1 MPDKRGVI
9 SASQFAARR
18 RDGLGDT
25 TIPEA
30 FVLATRDDAYQNYP
44 STAPTRYETLAAAQS
59 LASLERALHTLL
71 SPFDYSSAGDW
82 LDAAFGA
89 MSEVTGTEFRM
100 PTVKAGETA
109 WDAIERVLDRS
120 AEPRSADAAGIEDV
134 QRAAMTRVLVP
145 PFKAGVSE
153 WRRLAAR
160 RTELTA
166 LLDAIPEAV
175 LMYDGSGGLIHANPR
190 AAELFG
196 MPGASG
202 PGAQVRTA
210 AQRLAWSLAA
220 AAQRSIAQP
229 RTEGTRE
236 ITDALREVRADGR
249 VYRLRGTLASGW
261 MPDGEAGVLVTA
273 AFELVN
279 PLTDLELRSRY
290 GLSAREIEVARLV
303 ASGLSNQEVAEKLG
317 VSYFTARNHV
327 ERLLAKLGVGNRSR
341 VGAVLRNEAA

>member
-1 MPDKRGVI
+1 M
-9 SASQFAARR
+9 
-18 RDGLGDT
+18 
-25 TIPEA
+25 
-30 FVLATRDDAYQNYP
+30 LATRDDVYQNYP
-44 STAPTRYETLAAAQS
+44 STAPTRYETLSAAQS

-71 SPFDYSSAGDW
+71 SPFDHSSAGSW
-82 LDAAFGA
+82 LDAAWSA

-100 PTVKAGETA
+100 PTVMAGETA
-109 WDAIERVLDRS
+109 WDAIDRVLDRYV
-120 AEPRSADAAGIEDV
+120 ADVATDVAGTEEAR
-134 QRAAMTRVLVP
+134 RAAMIRVLAP
-145 PFKAGVSE
+145 PFRAGVSE

-160 RTELTA
+160 RTELTS

-175 LMYDGSGGLIHANPR
+175 LMYDGTGGLIHANPR

-202 PGAQVRTA
+202 AGAQVRTE
-210 AQRLAWSLAA
+210 AQRMAWSLAA
-220 AAQRSIAQP
+220 AAQRSFAHADGNPQP
-229 RTEGTRE
+229 AEVR
-236 ITDALREVRADGR
+236 REVRADGR

-261 MPDGEAGVLVTA
+261 MPGGEAGVLVTA

-303 ASGLSNQEVAEKLG
+303 ASGLSNQEVAEQLG

>member
-1 MPDKRGVI
+1 
-9 SASQFAARR
+9 
-18 RDGLGDT
+18 
-25 TIPEA
+25 
-30 FVLATRDDAYQNYP
+30 VLATRDDVYQNYP

-82 LDAAFGA
+82 LDAACRA
-89 MSEVTGTEFRM
+89 MTEVTGAEFRM
-100 PTVKAGETA
+100 PTVMAGETA
-109 WDAIERVLDRS
+109 WDAIERVLDRYAGS
-120 AEPRSADAAGIEDV
+120 VSADIAGFEDA
-134 QRAAMTRVLVP
+134 QRAAMARVLVP

-153 WRRLAAR
+153 WRRLASR
-160 RTELTA
+160 RLELTA

-175 LMYDGSGGLIHANPR
+175 LMYDGSGGLLHANPR

-202 PGAQVRTA
+202 PGARVRTE
-210 AQRLAWSLAA
+210 AQRMAWSLAA
-220 AAQRSIAQP
+220 AAQRSIAQATSETASP
-229 RTEGTRE
+229 TTA
-236 ITDALREVRADGR
+236 TLREVRADGR

-261 MPDGEAGVLVTA
+261 MPGGEAGVLVTA

-303 ASGLSNQEVAEKLG
+303 ATGLSNQEVAEKLG

>member
-1 MPDKRGVI
+1 
-9 SASQFAARR
+9 
-18 RDGLGDT
+18 
-25 TIPEA
+25 
-30 FVLATRDDAYQNYP
+30 VLATRDDVYQNYP
-44 STAPTRYETLAAAQS
+44 STAPTRYETLASAQS

-89 MSEVTGTEFRM
+89 MSEVMGTEFRM

-109 WDAIERVLDRS
+109 WDAIERVLDRY
-120 AEPRSADAAGIEDV
+120 AERRSADAAGIEDV

-145 PFKAGVSE
+145 PFKAGLSE

-160 RTELTA
+160 RLELTA

-190 AAELFG
+190 AAEVFG
-196 MPGASG
+196 LPGASG

-220 AAQRSIAQP
+220 AAQRSIALSP
-229 RTEGTRE
+229 TRDTHPTEAT
-236 ITDALREVRADGR
+236 REVRADGR
-249 VYRLRGTLASGW
+249 VYRLRGTLATGW
-261 MPDGEAGVLVTA
+261 MPGSEYGVLVTA

-327 ERLLAKLGVGNRSR
+327 ERLLSKLGVGNRSR